1 MALFSNFG
9 VNRRNRLCGVHEY
22 ASALFLDILKL
33 AENFPFLDRKLISA
47 AADPAIGRIG
57 ATRAMEASGSLAV
70 SRRAT
75 IVATD

>member
-1 MALFSNFG
+1 MALFNNFG
-9 VNRRNRLCGVHEY
+9 VNRRNRLCGAREY
-22 ASALFLDILKL
+22 ASALFLDFLEL
-33 AENFPFLDRKLISA
+33 AENCSLLDRKLISA

-75 IVATD
+75 IVTTD